1 MQMPVMAHAG
11 TVATRR
17 PDLPTSTIVVRL
29 DSDLGLAAASALRLR
44 LMSALRPGTKR
55 LVLDLSRVRSCDPA
69 GLAVLISTQ
78 RHAAEQGIVVVLAAP
93 SPPAAALLHSTG
105 LERYLTVCPDLP
117 GALATRLPWL
127 LRRKISSSS

>member
-1 MQMPVMAHAG
+1 MTRAS
-11 TVATRR
+11 TVTTAQR
-17 PDLPTSTIVVRL
+17 PDPPASTAVVRL

-44 LMSALRPGTKR
+44 LLSALRPEVKR

-78 RHAAEQGIVVVLAAP
+78 RHAAEQGIVVLLAAP
-93 SPPAAALLHSTG
+93 SPPVAELLHSTG

-117 GALATRLPWL
+117 GALAIRLAPAGVGS
-127 LRRKISSSS
+127 RQGTD